1 VIEDVPSIVTTGKK
15 KIGGKFIPQNVP
27 DVQMDNVSFHF
38 IESAQK

>member
-15 KIGGKFIPQNVP
+15 KIGGKVIPQNVP
-27 DVQMDNVSFHF
+27 DVPMDNVSFHF

>member
-1 VIEDVPSIVTTGKK
+1 VADDVQSIMSTGKK

-27 DVQMDNVSFHF
+27 DVPMDNVSFHF